1 MSLKSLLLVG
11 LPLTVT
17 PLLSIVTPAQAA
29 QNSKPHLSSVLSS
42 SHDSQILIADRYDG
56 DRDDYRRYGGR
67 DDYRNRRDRDD
78 YRRRGDRD
86 DYRGYNYRNDYQR
99 RGDRDDYRRYDYR
112 NDYRRYDNRPRAGVF
127 LQF

>member
-1 MSLKSLLLVG
+1 MSLKSLLLVS
-11 LPLTVT
+11 LPLMVT
-17 PLLSIVTPAQAA
+17 HALSTVTPAQAA
-29 QNSKPHLSSVLSS
+29 QNSKPQLSSVLSS

-56 DRDDYRRYGGR
+56 DRDDYRRYGDR
-67 DDYRNRRDRDD
+67 DDYRNRR
-78 YRRRGDRD
+78 DRD

-112 NDYRRYDNRPRAGVF
+112 DDYRRYDNRPRAGVF